1 MRNLRSFGGEY
12 KMERDAVDILLT
24 GVGGQGIITL
34 AKIIG
39 SVANSYG
46 VRVLMAETHGMSQR
60 GGSVVV
66 HVRLGDVYY
75 PLIPKGGADVILG
88 LELIETFRYITYAS
102 KETLII
108 TNDRMIRPGL
118 PNVKMPDKNALM
130 EFAENNGFNIVYING
145 SELADKAGSSISLN
159 MVMLG
164 ALVAS
169 NTFPFKVSLN
179 DFVDVISGMPLSQ
192 VNLKAF
198 RYGYSKFK
206 ELVSGAID

>member
-1 MRNLRSFGGEY
+1 MNREKDEVN
-12 KMERDAVDILLT
+12 ILLT

-39 SVANSYG
+39 SVANNHG
-46 VRVLMAETHGMSQR
+46 TRVLMAETHGMSQR

-66 HVRLGDVYY
+66 HVRLGNVYY

-88 LELIETFRYITYAS
+88 LELIETFRNIGYAS
-102 KETLII
+102 RDTLII

-118 PNVKMPDKNALM
+118 PNVKMPERKTLM
-130 EFAENNGFNIVYING
+130 EFAEKNGLKVIYING
-145 SELADKAGSSISLN
+145 SELAERAGSSLSLN

-169 NTFPFKVSLN
+169 NIFPFKVNLN
-179 DFVDVISGMPLSQ
+179 EFTDVISRMPFAQ

-198 RYGYSKFK
+198 EFGYRRFK
-206 ELVSGAID
+206 ELDVSIVE

>member
-1 MRNLRSFGGEY
+1 
-12 KMERDAVDILLT
+12 MERDGVDILLT

-39 SVANSYG
+39 SVANSRG
-46 VRVLMAETHGMSQR
+46 IRVLMAETHGMSQR

-66 HVRLGDVYY
+66 HIRLGNVYY

-88 LELIETFRYITYAS
+88 LELIETFRNIGYAS
-102 KETLII
+102 KKTLII

-118 PNVKMPDKNALM
+118 PNVKMPERKVLM
-130 EFAENNGFNIVYING
+130 EYAENNGLNIVYING
-145 SELADKAGSSISLN
+145 SELAEKAGSPLSLN

-169 NTFPFKVSLN
+169 NIFPFKVNLN
-179 DFVDVISGMPLSQ
+179 DFTDAISRMPLAQ

-198 RYGYSKFK
+198 KYGYSRFK
-206 ELVSGAID
+206 ELAAGIIG